1 MLEVNKF
8 EHGTDTAHHTSKSFQ
23 QLYGPETNRSYRANS
38 VEEILNDVNKLAAM
52 IQNHHEVQCKRLE
65 ALDDYI
71 KARNGGIYRDT
82 SRRNEKERADH
93 RAAHNFAKVIN
104 VFDVGYN
111 TGIPIKKVS
120 DDEKINE
127 IITEYDKENDIE
139 ALDSELWRDM
149 KKYGRAYELQYRNKQ
164 DKDRSVISNVFETF
178 VCYGLDAERTPL
190 FAVRYPRYQ
199 VETQEFTT
207 VTVYTDKEVITYKP
221 CQMNALKLE
230 EERREQHYWEEVPI
244 TEYSPDRYRMSGYE
258 DVIPLIDLY
267 DAAQSDTANYMTDLN
282 EATMVITGNL
292 NLNKYKTDD
301 LIKMKKA
308 NLMLLT
314 EGTNPDGSKS
324 QTDAKYI
331 YKQYDVTGT
340 EAYKERLQKDIHK
353 ISFVP
358 DLTDDSFS
366 GTQSGEAMKY
376 KLFGFQ
382 QMAKTG
388 QRGFKKGL
396 MRRYRLLLN
405 IKNYVNEADNASLD
419 NLTIT
424 FTPNL
429 PKAVL
434 EELKTLVDS
443 GMEISQETLMGLA
456 SFIDDVKA
464 EMEKIQKEEKENEQD
479 PVMASMFGN
488 QVQQDDGGGAEVQG
502 KSLNGAQTQ
511 SLIAIMSQFSAGTLS
526 EGQAVNLISTAI
538 GIGKDEARAIL
549 DGEL

>member
-38 VEEILNDVNKLAAM
+38 AEEILDDVNKLAAM
-52 IQNHHEVQCKRLE
+52 IRDHHEVQCPRLE

-71 KARNGGIYRDT
+71 KARNNGIYSDD

-111 TGIPIKKVS
+111 TGVPIKKVS

-127 IITEYDKENDIE
+127 IIAEYDKENDIE

-178 VCYGLDAERTPL
+178 VCYGLDVERTPL
-190 FAVRYPRYQ
+190 FAVRYPRYK

-207 VTVYTDKEVITYKP
+207 VTVYTDKEIITYKS
-221 CQMNALKLE
+221 CQMNALRLE
-230 EERREQHYWEEVPI
+230 EEKREHHYWEEVPI

-282 EATMVITGNL
+282 EATMIITGNL

-314 EGTNPDGSKS
+314 EGVNPDGSKS

-464 EMEKIQKEEKENEQD
+464 ELEKIQKEEKENEQD
-479 PVMASMFGN
+479 PVIASMFGN
-488 QVQQDDGGGAEVQG
+488 QVQQ
-502 KSLNGAQTQ
+502 N
-511 SLIAIMSQFSAGTLS
+511 
-526 EGQAVNLISTAI
+526 
-538 GIGKDEARAIL
+538 GKD
-549 DGEL
+549 GEK

>member
-1 MLEVNKF
+1 MSKANEF
-8 EHGTDTAHHTSKSFQ
+8 EHGEDVKHRISRSFQ
-23 QLYGPETNRSYRANS
+23 QMYSPESNRSYRAGS
-38 VEEILNDVNKLAAM
+38 TEEIIGDDKKLIAM
-52 IQNHHEVQCKRLE
+52 ITDHYEKQCPRLA
-65 ALDDYI
+65 ALDDYM
-71 KARNGGIYRDT
+71 KARNDGIYGDE

-111 TGIPIKKVS
+111 TGVPIKKVS
-120 DDEKINE
+120 DIDRVNE
-127 IITEYDKENDIE
+127 IIAEYDKLNDIE

-149 KKYGRAYELQYRNKQ
+149 KKYGRAYELQYRNTS
-164 DKDRSVISNVFETF
+164 DEDHSVISNVFETF
-178 VCYGLDAERTPL
+178 VCYGLDVERTPL
-190 FAVRYPRYQ
+190 FAVRYPRYK
-199 VETQEFTT
+199 VGTQEFTT
-207 VTVYTDKEVITYKP
+207 ISVYTDKEVITYEP
-221 CQMNALKLE
+221 CQINAIKLKE
-230 EERREQHYWEEVPI
+230 KDREDHQWGEVPV

-267 DAAQSDTANYMTDLN
+267 DAAQSDTANYMSDLN
-282 EATMVITGNL
+282 EATLIVTGDL
-292 NLNKYKTDD
+292 NLKKYTVKDMVE
-301 LIKMKKA
+301 MKKA
-308 NLMLLT
+308 NLLMLT
-314 EGTNPDGSKS
+314 SGMNPDGSRS

-331 YKQYDVTGT
+331 YKQYDVSGA

-366 GTQSGEAMKY
+366 GTQTGEAMKY

-396 MRRYRLLLN
+396 MRRYRLLMN
-405 IKNYVNEADNASLD
+405 MKHFVNEADNGDLG

-434 EELKTLVDS
+434 EELKTLVEA

-456 SFIDDVKA
+456 SFIDDVK
-464 EMEKIQKEEKENEQD
+464 EEIEKIEAEQEKNAND
-479 PVMASMFGN
+479 LVMNRMFDDD
-488 QVQQDDGGGAEVQG
+488 VQQTGEGGGG
-502 KSLNGAQTQ
+502 S
-511 SLIAIMSQFSAGTLS
+511 S
-526 EGQAVNLISTAI
+526 
-538 GIGKDEARAIL
+538 R
-549 DGEL
+549 

>member
-38 VEEILNDVNKLAAM
+38 AEEVLDDVNKLASM
-52 IQNHHEVQCKRLE
+52 IRNHHEVQCPRLE

-71 KARNGGIYRDT
+71 KARNNGIYSDDF
-82 SRRNEKERADH
+82 RRNEKERADH

-111 TGIPIKKVS
+111 TGVPIKKVS
-120 DDEKINE
+120 DNEKINE
-127 IITEYDKENDIE
+127 IIAEYDKENDIE

-149 KKYGRAYELQYRNKQ
+149 KKYGRAYELQYRNRQ
-164 DKDRSVISNVFETF
+164 DKDKSVISNVFETF
-178 VCYGLDAERTPL
+178 VCYGLDVERTPL
-190 FAVRYPRYQ
+190 FAVRYPRYK

-207 VTVYTDKEVITYKP
+207 VTVYTDKEIITYKP
-221 CQMNALKLE
+221 CQMNALRLE
-230 EERREQHYWEEVPI
+230 EEKREHHYWEEVPI

-267 DAAQSDTANYMTDLN
+267 DAAQSDTANYMTDLI
-282 EATMVITGNL
+282 EATMIITGNL

-314 EGTNPDGSKS
+314 EGVNPDGSKS

-358 DLTDDSFS
+358 DLTDNSFS

-456 SFIDDVKA
+456 SFVDDVKA
-464 EMEKIQKEEKENEQD
+464 ELEKIQTEKEESERD

-488 QVQQDDGGGAEVQG
+488 QVQQDDGGQ
-502 KSLNGAQTQ
+502 K
-511 SLIAIMSQFSAGTLS
+511 FR
-526 EGQAVNLISTAI
+526 VNH
-538 GIGKDEARAIL
+538 
-549 DGEL
+549 

>member
-38 VEEILNDVNKLAAM
+38 AEEVLDDVNKLASM
-52 IQNHHEVQCKRLE
+52 IRNHHEVQCPRLE

-71 KARNGGIYRDT
+71 KARNNGIYSDD
-82 SRRNEKERADH
+82 SRRNEEERADH

-111 TGIPIKKVS
+111 TGVPIKKVS
-120 DDEKINE
+120 DNEKINE
-127 IITEYDKENDIE
+127 IIAEYDKENDIE

-178 VCYGLDAERTPL
+178 VCYGLDVEKTPL
-190 FAVRYPRYQ
+190 FAVRYPRYE
-199 VETQEFTT
+199 VGTQEFTT
-207 VTVYTDKEVITYKP
+207 VTVYTDKEIITYKP
-221 CQMNALKLE
+221 CQMNALRLE
-230 EERREQHYWEEVPI
+230 EEKREYHYWEEVPI

-282 EATMVITGNL
+282 EATMIITGNL

-314 EGTNPDGSKS
+314 EGVNPDGSKS

-405 IKNYVNEADNASLD
+405 MKNYVNEADNASLD

-464 EMEKIQKEEKENEQD
+464 ELEKIQKEEKENEQD
-479 PVMASMFGN
+479 SVMASMFGN
-488 QVQQDDGGGAEVQG
+488 QVQQDDGGEVQG

-511 SLIAIMSQFSAGTLS
+511 SLIAIMSQFGAGALS

-538 GIGKDEARAIL
+538 GINKDEARAIL

>member
-1 MLEVNKF
+1 
-8 EHGTDTAHHTSKSFQ
+8 
-23 QLYGPETNRSYRANS
+23 
-38 VEEILNDVNKLAAM
+38 
-52 IQNHHEVQCKRLE
+52 
-65 ALDDYI
+65 
-71 KARNGGIYRDT
+71 
-82 SRRNEKERADH
+82 
-93 RAAHNFAKVIN
+93 
-104 VFDVGYN
+104 
-111 TGIPIKKVS
+111 
-120 DDEKINE
+120 
-127 IITEYDKENDIE
+127 
-139 ALDSELWRDM
+139 
-149 KKYGRAYELQYRNKQ
+149 
-164 DKDRSVISNVFETF
+164 
-178 VCYGLDAERTPL
+178 
-190 FAVRYPRYQ
+190 
-199 VETQEFTT
+199 
-207 VTVYTDKEVITYKP
+207 
-221 CQMNALKLE
+221 MNALRLE
-230 EERREQHYWEEVPI
+230 EEKREQHYWEEVPI

-464 EMEKIQKEEKENEQD
+464 ELEKIQTERK
-479 PVMASMFGN
+479 
-488 QVQQDDGGGAEVQG
+488 
-502 KSLNGAQTQ
+502 
-511 SLIAIMSQFSAGTLS
+511 
-526 EGQAVNLISTAI
+526 
-538 GIGKDEARAIL
+538 
-549 DGEL
+549 

>member
-38 VEEILNDVNKLAAM
+38 AEEILDDVNKLASM
-52 IQNHHEVQCKRLE
+52 IRNHHEVQCPRLE

-71 KARNGGIYRDT
+71 KARNNGIYSDN
-82 SRRNEKERADH
+82 SRRNEEERADH

-111 TGIPIKKVS
+111 TGVPIKKVS
-120 DDEKINE
+120 DNEKINE
-127 IITEYDKENDIE
+127 IIAEYDKENDIE

-164 DKDRSVISNVFETF
+164 DKDKSVISNVFETF
-178 VCYGLDAERTPL
+178 VCYGLDVERTPL
-190 FAVRYPRYQ
+190 FAVRYPRYK

-207 VTVYTDKEVITYKP
+207 VTVYTDKEIITYKP
-221 CQMNALKLE
+221 CQMNALRLE
-230 EERREQHYWEEVPI
+230 EEKREHHYLEEVPI

-282 EATMVITGNL
+282 EATMIITGNL

-314 EGTNPDGSKS
+314 EGVNPDGSKS

-464 EMEKIQKEEKENEQD
+464 ELEKIQKEEKENEQD

-488 QVQQDDGGGAEVQG
+488 QVRQDDGGQ
-502 KSLNGAQTQ
+502 K
-511 SLIAIMSQFSAGTLS
+511 FR
-526 EGQAVNLISTAI
+526 VNH
-538 GIGKDEARAIL
+538 
-549 DGEL
+549 

>member
-8 EHGTDTAHHTSKSFQ
+8 EHGTDAAHHTSKSFQ

-38 VEEILNDVNKLAAM
+38 AEEILDDVNKLASM
-52 IQNHHEVQCKRLE
+52 IRNHHEVQCPRLE

-71 KARNGGIYRDT
+71 KARNNGIYSDDF
-82 SRRNEKERADH
+82 RRNEKERADH

-111 TGIPIKKVS
+111 TGVPIKKVS

-127 IITEYDKENDIE
+127 IIAEYDKENDIE

-178 VCYGLDAERTPL
+178 VCYGLDVERTPL
-190 FAVRYPRYQ
+190 FAVRYPRYK

-207 VTVYTDKEVITYKP
+207 VTVYTDKEIITYKP
-221 CQMNALKLE
+221 CQMNALRLE
-230 EERREQHYWEEVPI
+230 EEKREHHYWEEVPI

-282 EATMVITGNL
+282 EATMIITGNL

-314 EGTNPDGSKS
+314 EGVNPDGSKS

-405 IKNYVNEADNASLD
+405 MKNYVNEADNASLD

-464 EMEKIQKEEKENEQD
+464 ELEKIQKEEKENEQD
-479 PVMASMFGN
+479 PVMDSMFGN
-488 QVQQDDGGGAEVQG
+488 QVRQDDGGAEVQG

-538 GIGKDEARAIL
+538 GINKDEARAIL